1 MTDYYLLL
9 TPLLM
14 LGVVALLG
22 FVGCAGIVG
31 IEDWEGSPDGENP
44 GDDTLPGPTNL
55 VAVAGDTVVNL
66 SWDAYANAAEY
77 HVKRGNTSGQ
87 YDSMFPV
94 GAQSPTYADTLVV
107 NDKTYY
113 YVVSAIV
120 SSVETKDSDETP
132 PLTPT
137 APTIQKG
144 YFVTQVT
151 LGTLDKSFDG
161 WAGMEIL
168 VDASSLVVSKVGR
181 VFATNNVQQHAIKI
195 IDKGTNIDLTTAILD
210 TIGGTDGE
218 FQYVDL
224 PSPVT
229 LLQGSSYYVVSNQY
243 SGGDQFYLDDSTI
256 QHTTAAKVIS
266 AVSGDGALPYVP
278 SATEGHCFGPL
289 DFYYEIAP

>member
-9 TPLLM
+9 TPFLM

-22 FVGCAGIVG
+22 FVGCAQIIGVDEWQPQG
-31 IEDWEGSPDGENP
+31 GETPGEDV
-44 GDDTLPGPTNL
+44 LPAPTNL

-66 SWDAYANAAEY
+66 SWDAYNNATEY

-120 SSVETKDSDETP
+120 GSNETKDSDETP
-132 PLTPT
+132 PVTPT
-137 APTIQKG
+137 APTVQSG
-144 YFVTQVT
+144 YFVTKVT
-151 LGTLDKSFDG
+151 LGTLSNSFDG

-195 IDKGTNIDLTTAILD
+195 IDKGANLDLTTAILD

-224 PSPVT
+224 ASPVT
-229 LLQGSSYYVVSNQY
+229 LLQGSSYYVVSDQMG
-243 SGGDQFYLDDSTI
+243 GGDQFYLDDSTV
-256 QHTTAAKVIS
+256 QHTTAAKVVS
-266 AVSGDGALPYVP
+266 AVSGDGASPYVS
-278 SATEGHCFGPL
+278 SASEDHCFGPL
-289 DFYYEIAP
+289 DFYYEIVP